1 MFNCCTCSPTGNK
14 CHRRT
19 SNSISSCSHSHCD
32 SIITLKIFISNC
44 QSVCIDIPFCIQC
57 QICICSIYIIIF
69 IIFIICIRSSSAV
82 STCVP
87 AASRISSSCQI
98 VFNNCVVCSMDLISS
113 SWHSSPCVAVTIIGN
128 SISLIYI
135 YIYSSA

>member
-32 SIITLKIFISNC
+32 SITTLKIFISNC
-44 QSVCIDIPFCIQC
+44 QSVCIDIPFCKQC
-57 QICICSIYIIIF
+57 QICICLIYITIF
-69 IIFIICIRSSSAV
+69 IRSSRAV
-82 STCVP
+82 TTCVP
-87 AASRISSSCQI
+87 AARRISSSCQI
-98 VFNNCVVCSMDLISS
+98 VCSNCVVCSMDLISS

-135 YIYSSA
+135 YIYSSV